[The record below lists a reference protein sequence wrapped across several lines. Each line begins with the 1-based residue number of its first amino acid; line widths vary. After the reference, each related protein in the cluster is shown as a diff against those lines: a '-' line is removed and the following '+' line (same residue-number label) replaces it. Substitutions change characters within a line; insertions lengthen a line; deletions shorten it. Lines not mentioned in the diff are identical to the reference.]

1 MPDKKKPSVDLS
13 RALVP
18 LAHFTP
24 DEVPKS
30 GHQELIAFAR
40 GRERRL
46 WNLAGGAAA
55 SAASALL
62 AWLLYTSFIPF
73 IWSFF
78 AAGSVM
84 AALWAFREFLR
95 LAFGRKAYQALPEHA
110 TEAAARLEG
119 ATRLALF
126 PWNGD
131 ASVWNDEARRWNGK
145 AAAWDRLKPGDVVDG
160 VEMTPELL
168 VLEGR
173 LLLEEK
179 HRLLLER
186 ETLVRRRQEIEAAID
201 ELSIPRRLAASSE
214 GPKMLVLP
222 QGTPP
227 KDPSKK

>member
-18 LAHFTP
+18 LTHFPP
-24 DEVPKS
+24 DAVPMS
-30 GHQELIAFAR
+30 GHSELVAFER
-40 GRERRL
+40 RRERHL
-46 WNLAGGAAA
+46 WNTAGGAAV
-55 SAASALL
+55 SAASAVL
-62 AWLLYTSFIPF
+62 AWLLYTSFVPF

-84 AALWAFREFLR
+84 AALWMFRGFLR

-110 TEAAARLEG
+110 TEATARLEA

-126 PWNGD
+126 PWNGE
-131 ASVWNDEARRWNGK
+131 ALVWNDEARRWNEK
-145 AAAWDRLKPGDVVDG
+145 AEAWDRLKPGDAVDG

-168 VLEGR
+168 VLEGK

-186 ETLVRRRQEIEAAID
+186 EVLVRRRQEIEAAID
-201 ELSIPRRLAASSE
+201 ELSLPEKLAVPEPRLLAPAPA
-214 GPKMLVLP
+214 GDVPKK
-222 QGTPP
+222 P
-227 KDPSKK
+227 K